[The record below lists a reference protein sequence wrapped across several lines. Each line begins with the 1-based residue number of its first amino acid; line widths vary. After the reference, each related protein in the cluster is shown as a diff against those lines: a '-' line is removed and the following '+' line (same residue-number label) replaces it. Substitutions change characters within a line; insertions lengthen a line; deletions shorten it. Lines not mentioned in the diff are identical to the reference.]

1 MKGQY
6 SLHYLITIFFRFIEN
21 GGIAGNQCGITFPRS
36 QVANH
41 STNCNY
47 SALKKQS
54 QAVEVRLGT
63 LPKEKCK
70 LRQECMRY
78 YEHWNLFPSKK
89 KALSAMSWMPGTGL
103 WKL

>member
-1 MKGQY
+1 MQDIY
-6 SLHYLITIFFRFIEN
+6 ERSVQSPLLDHNFFRFIEN
-21 GGIAGNQCGITFPRS
+21 GGVAGNQCGITFPRS

-70 LRQECMRY
+70 HETRMHEVL
-78 YEHWNLFPSKK
+78 
-89 KALSAMSWMPGTGL
+89 
-103 WKL
+103 